1 MTGVEAMLNY
11 VFCLFRRPVLSFT
24 LYVLAG
30 LAAFPVSA
38 TADSRAPESYKL
50 GIFPYM
56 APRQTVEFFGPVA
69 ASMEQ
74 ALGHPVKLQS
84 VPTFRDFSEAMS
96 LHDYDIALIQPFNYA
111 EAVEKYGY
119 LPLARLSV
127 PLISKLYVRSDS
139 HYQKLEEL
147 RGTTIA
153 MPPAESA
160 NARMMLRALYEN
172 KLIPGRDVQ
181 VHYFSSHDSCIQ
193 QVWVGKAS
201 ACATAP
207 PVVSV
212 FEQRMHARLRP
223 VFDTPPIPHMLFVV
237 HPRVPVNQRKKLA
250 ALVTGWNQNEAGRVI
265 LKSLG
270 LPGFVPVKAGEYD
283 LLHDYDA
290 GVMSGDASVASDE
303 LMLGVFPYFTARLLS
318 KNVSPIL
325 PALRRA
331 TAHGMQLRTSA
342 NFGSFM
348 DGVASGNYDV
358 VLVQPFSYAKSI
370 QSGYLPLAAMKNS
383 VQGLFLVREQSVYQS
398 INDLKGKTVAMG
410 PLDSALARLGYR
422 SLMQAHLVPGR
433 DVTVNYRPNHA
444 SCLREV
450 QSGTAA
456 ACVSSQ
462 LNLRMWIPLAQN
474 LRFIART
481 ETLPGVLFLA
491 HKRVPANIREKLQK
505 EILSW
510 KDTAEGRTILQS
522 LGFGEAIPV
531 DMPAYQ
537 KLQSFE
543 EIK

>member
-1 MTGVEAMLNY
+1 MLKC

-30 LAAFPVSA
+30 LAAFPVFAVAENTSSA
-38 TADSRAPESYKL
+38 VYKL

-84 VPTFRDFSEAMS
+84 VPTFRDFSEA
-96 LHDYDIALIQPFNYA
+96 LFQHDYDIALIQPFNYA
-111 EAVEKYGY
+111 EAVDQYGY
-119 LPLARLSV
+119 QPLARLSV

-153 MPPAESA
+153 MPPADSA
-160 NARMMLRALYEN
+160 NARMMLRALYEK

-193 QVWVGKAS
+193 QVWIGKAS

-212 FEQRMHARLRP
+212 FEQRMHASLRP

-237 HPRVPVNQRKKLA
+237 HSRVPADQRKKLA
-250 ALVTGWNQNEAGRVI
+250 VLVTGWNQNNAGKRI
-265 LKSLG
+265 LKSLE
-270 LPGFVPVKAGEYD
+270 LPGFVSVKAGEYD
-283 LLHDYDA
+283 ILHNYDA
-290 GVMSGDASVASDE
+290 RVQNSDLPRESGA
-303 LMLGVFPYFTARLLS
+303 LLLGIFPYFTARMLL
-318 KNVSPIL
+318 KNVSPML
-325 PALRRA
+325 PAISRA
-331 TAHGMQLRTSA
+331 TGRVIQLRTSA

-348 DGVASGNYDV
+348 DGVESANYDV
-358 VLVQPFSYAKSI
+358 VLVQPFAYAKAI

-462 LNLRMWIPLAQN
+462 LNLRMWIPLVQN

-481 ETLPGVLFLA
+481 ETLPGVLFLV